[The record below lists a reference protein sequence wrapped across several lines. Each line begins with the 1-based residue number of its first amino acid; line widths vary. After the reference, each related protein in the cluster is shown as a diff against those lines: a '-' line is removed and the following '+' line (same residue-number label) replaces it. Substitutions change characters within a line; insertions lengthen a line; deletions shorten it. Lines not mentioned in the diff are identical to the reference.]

1 MKKIFLGLVL
11 LFGMANMAQAR
22 FFLCADASY
31 SLEKATKGIYKSS
44 GNGYFISASLG
55 TEHYFGESQIA
66 GLRWYLGGGYGR
78 SIFTDD
84 NFTNFNLKL
93 GLDLLID
100 IVKFQEDSALTFF
113 AGLQSGFLLFVSDL
127 KDMNGNYL
135 NNNNN
140 IVPLYVSAG
149 LSLKFASHHR
159 LELGALIPVVDL
171 LVVDGEGSKLYYD
184 PYRFSLGYKFV
195 F

>member
-22 FFLCADASY
+22 FFLGADASY
-31 SLEKATKGIYKSS
+31 SLEKATRGIYKSS

-78 SIFTDD
+78 SIFTDA

-113 AGLQSGFLLFVSDL
+113 AGLQSGFLLFTSLEEDPR
-127 KDMNGNYL
+127 KETIA
-135 NNNNN
+135 NNNY
-140 IVPLYVSAG
+140 IPLYVSAG
-149 LSLKFASHHR
+149 LSLKLASYHR
-159 LELGALIPVVDL
+159 LELGALIPVADL